1 MLGEC
6 GVNPHRGHF
15 MKNSVKKAPVEP
27 KEETQPVLNYKKDL
41 EEIKTLLKEISGQL
55 SKLDLRGGF

>member
-15 MKNSVKKAPVEP
+15 MKNSVKKTPVEP
-27 KEETQPVLNYKKDL
+27 KEETPQVLNYKEDL
-41 EEIKTLLKEISGQL
+41 KELKQLLKEMNERL
-55 SKLDLRGGF
+55 KMMTGG

>member
-15 MKNSVKKAPVEP
+15 MKKTVVKTAAPEP
-27 KEETQPVLNYKKDL
+27 KEETQGSLNYREDL
-41 EEIKTLLKEISGQL
+41 RELKELLKEMNERL
-55 SKLDLRGGF
+55 KMMTGG

>member
-27 KEETQPVLNYKKDL
+27 KEETPQVLNYKEDL
-41 EEIKTLLKEISGQL
+41 KELKQLLKEMNERL
-55 SKLDLRGGF
+55 KMMTGG

>member
-15 MKNSVKKAPVEP
+15 MKNSVKKAAPEP
-27 KEETQPVLNYKKDL
+27 KEETQTLLNYKKDL

>member
-1 MLGEC
+1 
-6 GVNPHRGHF
+6 